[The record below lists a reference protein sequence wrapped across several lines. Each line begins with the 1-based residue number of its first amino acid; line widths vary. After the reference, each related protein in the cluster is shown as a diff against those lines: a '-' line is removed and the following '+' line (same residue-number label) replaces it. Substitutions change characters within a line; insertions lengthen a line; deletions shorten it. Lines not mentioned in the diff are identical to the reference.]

1 MSQPHSTFMVATDLS
16 RFSGYAIGRAQIM
29 ADEQDA
35 QIEIVH
41 CLPDSLLQTLKDNL
55 LGNHEQSQRA
65 LLSHHTKLL
74 NRSTKRLLGA
84 NLARVSTQLLQGDP
98 DDILPDHADTIGA
111 RLVLLGAHGKGFVKS
126 LLIGSITS
134 RLVRTLRQPA
144 LVVKTPAR
152 SPYSNVL
159 IAVDFSPAS
168 LQAIA
173 ISRQAAPSAHLTLV
187 HLYDVPFA
195 GMLRYAGIKSPDIA
209 QYRHEIHAKSDQN
222 LHTLAQQSGLDPS
235 NYTAISVEGGSANA
249 LLNLQTTLKTDLIV
263 LGKHGR
269 HLKHEFLIGSVTQTI
284 LARSKSDVLV
294 TVNTKL
300 PQA

>member
-1 MSQPHSTFMVATDLS
+1 MVATDLS

-41 CLPDSLLQTLKDNL
+41 CLSDSLLQTIKDNL
-55 LGNHEQSQRA
+55 LGNPEQSQRA
-65 LLSHHTKLL
+65 LLPLHTKLL
-74 NRSTKRLLGA
+74 NRSTKRLLGD
-84 NLARVSTQLLQGDP
+84 NLARVSTRLPQGDP

-134 RLVRTLRQPA
+134 RLIRTLRQPA

-152 SPYSNVL
+152 SAYSNVL

-173 ISRQAAPSAHLTLV
+173 ISRQVAPSAHLTLV

-209 QYRHEIHAKSDQN
+209 QYRHEIHAKDR
-222 LHTLAQQSGLDPS
+222 S
-235 NYTAISVEGGSANA
+235 NCAWQARSAFEARTVDWKRDTNNA
-249 LLNLQTTLKTDLIV
+249 GTIKVRCSCHRQHQTTESLALTLFANFVHHITPDTNHEHKC
-263 LGKHGR
+263 
-269 HLKHEFLIGSVTQTI
+269 HLH
-284 LARSKSDVLV
+284 
-294 TVNTKL
+294 
-300 PQA
+300 